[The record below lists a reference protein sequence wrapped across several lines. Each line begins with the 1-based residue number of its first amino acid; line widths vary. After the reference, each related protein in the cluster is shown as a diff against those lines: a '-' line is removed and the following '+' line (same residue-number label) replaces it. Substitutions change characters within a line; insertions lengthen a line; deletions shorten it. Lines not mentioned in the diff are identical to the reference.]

1 MTDKMS
7 YGNAVEELE
16 KIVALL
22 EKGGVNLDETLRLY
36 ERGAELL
43 KFCQAELTS
52 AEGKLN
58 EMRIED
64 LD

>member
-7 YGNAVEELE
+7 YGTAVEELE
-16 KIVALL
+16 KIVAQL
-22 EKGGVNLDETLRLY
+22 EKGGVNLDETLKLY

-43 KFCQAELTS
+43 KFCQTELAS
-52 AEGKLN
+52 AEGKLS